1 MKPPDRKRIEP
12 ANLYVKKST
21 LPGTGKGLFTRT
33 PVSKGQ
39 IIIEYKG
46 LITTFKKIQD
56 NTAINPYVYYVNRN
70 HVIDAMPFPDSLG
83 RYANDAEGIVTMA
96 GYKNNS
102 KFIVVNK
109 KVFFEAVMDIL
120 PGAEIFVS
128 YGKNYWDTITFNLAV
143 EKSYQVRRTAK
154 KR

>member
-12 ANLYVKKST
+12 ANVYSKKST

-33 PVSKGQ
+33 PVSKGS

-56 NTAINPYVYYVNRN
+56 NPAINPYVYYVNRN

-83 RYANDAEGIVTMA
+83 RYANDADGLVTMA
-96 GYKNNS
+96 GCSNNA
-102 KFIVVNK
+102 KFVVVKK
-109 KVFFEAVMDIL
+109 KVFFEALRDIL

-128 YGKNYWDTITFNLAV
+128 YGKDYWETII
-143 EKSYQVRRTAK
+143 
-154 KR
+154 

>member
-1 MKPPDRKRIEP
+1 MKKPDHKRIEP

-21 LPGTGKGLFTRT
+21 LPGTGKGLFTKT
-33 PVSKGQ
+33 AVSKGQ

-56 NTAINPYVYYVNRN
+56 NKTVNPYVYYVNRN

-83 RYANDAEGIVTMA
+83 RYANDAEGIVTRT
-96 GYKNNS
+96 GFKNNS

-109 KVFFEAVMDIL
+109 KVFFEAVTDIL

-128 YGKNYWDTITFNLAV
+128 YGKDYWENISFNLAV
-143 EKSYQVRRTAK
+143 KKSYQAHAPK
-154 KR
+154 K

>member
-12 ANLYVKKST
+12 GNVYVKKST
-21 LPGTGKGLFTRT
+21 LPGTGKGLFTRRSI
-33 PVSKGQ
+33 SKGQ

-46 LITTFKKIQD
+46 LVTTFKKIQD
-56 NTAINPYVYYVNRN
+56 NASMNPYVYYVNRN

-83 RYANDAEGIVTMA
+83 RYANDAEGIITLA
-96 GYKNNS
+96 GCTNNA

-128 YGKNYWDTITFNLAV
+128 YGKDYWDTIKFNLAV
-143 EKSYQVRRTAK
+143 KNSYKGKGKSK
-154 KR
+154 NK